1 MGAPLYQS
9 VQILVIEEQPATCQG
24 LIAAIRQA
32 LPATAIA
39 TAHSGGQARA
49 LIADQSFDLI
59 LFDFSLPCEGGLA
72 GLMALLKVTSGSPVL
87 VVCARCEALTISIL
101 RSLKV
106 AGVVAKAD
114 PLDVITSAVRR
125 TLAGEAVF
133 PESDQVPGAAPVEF
147 SQAQLRVLAALG
159 TGQLNKQIAG
169 NLGVTEATIKAHLSA
184 IFRKLGVT
192 NRTQAMLRARTLFAH
207 AA

>member
-1 MGAPLYQS
+1 
-9 VQILVIEEQPATCQG
+9 
-24 LIAAIRQA
+24 
-32 LPATAIA
+32 
-39 TAHSGGQARA
+39 
-49 LIADQSFDLI
+49 
-59 LFDFSLPCEGGLA
+59 
-72 GLMALLKVTSGSPVL
+72 LLKVTSGSPVL

-125 TLAGEAVF
+125 ILAGEAVF